1 MVAVPEATPAGVDVQ
16 LEQPSTEPQTIKY
29 CVWLDV
35 TARLSFQF
43 TARLV
48 IADAGGGAE
57 TGVTELLL

>member
-1 MVAVPEATPAGVDVQ
+1 VDVQ